1 MVDRLQTE
9 EYIECRKNPIY
20 FMKKYGKIRHPQ
32 RGIIPFALWDFQ
44 ESTLESFLENPYNIV
59 LKGRQLGI
67 STLVAGYAAWLSN
80 FFKNKETYILATKR
94 DTAQN
99 MVDKVRV
106 FLEGV
111 PDWMKAGFETD
122 NKQSLVLSNGSK
134 IKASASTPDA
144 ARSEALSLLIIDE
157 AAFINKMDA
166 IWVAAQPTLATG
178 GDCIALSSPNGVGN
192 WFHKTYNEAE
202 AGVTEKVGNKIVGFN
217 TIRLHWSVHPDHDA
231 EWARLTERK
240 IGPQAFAQ
248 EHDCDFI
255 QSGNNVVS
263 LKALEWY
270 NLHPTEDE
278 QSDEGFRPFVREPE
292 EKTWVDKNLWIWK
305 YPNYEKKYIIS
316 ADVAR
321 GDGEDYSGFHVI
333 DIDSYEQVAE
343 YKGKIATDVYA
354 HLLHNTA
361 VQYNN
366 AFIVV
371 ENASMGHHVIMKI
384 IEMEYKNIYW
394 TVKDLAKLHDSNARD
409 QLYYDPYNPPKNA
422 VPGFTTST
430 RTRPAMIARL
440 EEDLRLHEFIL
451 HSQRTMKELDTFI
464 FHNGKP
470 QSLEGYNDDLVMS
483 LAIGMYVRNTTIRF
497 TNADNNLT
505 DHLMS
510 NLSFNSTPYEYGI
523 TNQTR
528 NEQNSTYTMTMPDGQ
543 VEDLRWLL

>member
-1 MVDRLQTE
+1 MNKQQTA
-9 EYIECRKNPIY
+9 EYIKCRQDPIY
-20 FMKKYGKIRHPQ
+20 FMKTYGKIRHPQ

-44 ESTLESFLENPYNIV
+44 EDSLHQFLNNSYNIV

-80 FFKNKETYILATKR
+80 FFKNKEIYILATKR

-111 PDWMKAGFETD
+111 PDWMRADFLTD
-122 NKQSLVLSNGSK
+122 NKQSLVLNNGSK

-144 ARSEALSLLIIDE
+144 ARSEALSLLIVDE
-157 AAFINKMDA
+157 AAFINKMND
-166 IWVAAQPTLATG
+166 IWIAAQPTLATG

-192 WFHKTYNEAE
+192 WFHKTYNSAD
-202 AGVTEKVGNKIVGFN
+202 AGMTETVNGKVIGFN
-217 TIRLHWSVHPDHDA
+217 TIRLHWSVHPDHDDI
-231 EWARLTERK
+231 WARETKRK
-240 IGPQAFAQ
+240 IGDQAFAQ

-263 LKALEWY
+263 LKALEY
-270 NLHPTEDE
+270 YSIHPTESE
-278 QSDEGFRPFVREPE
+278 ESDEGFRPFLREPE
-292 EKTWVDKNLWIWK
+292 EKTWVDKSLWIWK

-321 GDGEDYSGFHVI
+321 GDGEDYSAFHVI
-333 DIDSYEQVAE
+333 DIDNYEQVAE
-343 YKGKIATDVYA
+343 YKGKIATDVFA

-394 TVKDLAKLHDSNARD
+394 TVKDLAKLHESNARD

-422 VPGFTTST
+422 VPGFTTSMKS
-430 RTRPAMIARL
+430 RPAMIARL

-451 HSQRTMKELDTFI
+451 HSSRTISELETFI

-470 QSLEGYNDDLVMS
+470 QATEGYNDDLVLS
-483 LAIGMYVRNTTIRF
+483 LSIGMYVRNTTIRF
-497 TNADNNLT
+497 TNADNDIT
-505 DHLMS
+505 EHLMS
-510 NLSFNSTPYEYGI
+510 NLSFNQTPYEFGI
-523 TNQTR
+523 SSQT
-528 NEQNSTYTMTMPDGQ
+528 GQ
-543 VEDLRWLL
+543 QGKDSYSMEIGNGEVEDLRWLL